1 MLKIIK
7 ICCRKL
13 KTMLK
18 NRNPISP
25 IGLISPIGRMGL
37 VGSKGWL
44 YYKNQ
49 RLSLPMV
56 SGIHP
61 LLKYGAILATISGYL
76 IVTGRFCC
84 RTDFQ

>member
-1 MLKIIK
+1 MLSFFK
-7 ICCRKL
+7 ICCRKV

-18 NRNPISP
+18 NIEPISP
-25 IGLISPIGRMGL
+25 IGLISQIGRMGL
-37 VGSKGWL
+37 VESKVLL

-56 SGIHP
+56 SGMHP

-76 IVTGRFCC
+76 MVTGRFCC